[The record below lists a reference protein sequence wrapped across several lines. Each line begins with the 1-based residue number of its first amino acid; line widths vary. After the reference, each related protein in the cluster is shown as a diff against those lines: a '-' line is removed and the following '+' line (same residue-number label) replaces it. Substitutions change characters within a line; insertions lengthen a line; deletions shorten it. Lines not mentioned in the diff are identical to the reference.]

1 MLDCLDLFISI
12 YNGKLML
19 YLDLIDCMLM
29 IFLHLLCKLLSNMEI
44 TQCSSASWSLLTLVD
59 NYRKHHT
66 HLPIINVIVVFYWVP
81 QGYLQ
86 QSMLLIIA
94 FWTTVTLTSAVFL
107 LYSSDVQ
114 SFFLVQGLSL
124 IATTCKS
131 TSVKVKREREDIF

>member
-29 IFLHLLCKLLSNMEI
+29 IFLHLLCKLLSNME
-44 TQCSSASWSLLTLVD
+44 TTHCNSPSWSLLTLID

-66 HLPIINVIVVFYWVP
+66 HLLIINVIVVFSWVP

-86 QSMLLIIA
+86 QSMLLAIA
-94 FWTTVTLTSAVFL
+94 FWTTGTLTCTVFL
-107 LYSSDVQ
+107 LYYSGLQ
-114 SFFLVQGLSL
+114 SFFVVQGLSL
-124 IATTCKS
+124 IATTCNS